1 MEIFIWI
8 ILAIVFF
15 SLEMLTGSFI
25 LLWFGVSSLIA
36 AILNYLHFDF
46 YTQFGAFLIVS
57 IILLA
62 YTKKFSIKVTPETN
76 KKTTAERLI
85 GKEAKVIRKIDD
97 KNIIVKVSGEE
108 WSAYAKN
115 NVNIGDIVKVCGIES
130 IKLIV
135 E

>member
-97 KNIIVKVSGEE
+97 ENIIVKVSGEE

>member
-36 AILNYLHFDF
+36 VILNYLHFDF

-97 KNIIVKVSGEE
+97 ENIIVKVSGEE

>member
-1 MEIFIWI
+1 M
-8 ILAIVFF
+8 
-15 SLEMLTGSFI
+15 
-25 LLWFGVSSLIA
+25 
-36 AILNYLHFDF
+36 
-46 YTQFGAFLIVS
+46 S

-97 KNIIVKVSGEE
+97 ENIIVKVSGEE